1 MIDPTLI
8 SVGEFRLKL
17 YPNDFALVR
26 AFYEDKLG
34 FPVTHEW
41 DNGPNNKG
49 VMFSVGS
56 TTLELLS
63 PPDGYKPVQG
73 ADVSWE
79 VADVENLWEA
89 LKGNTPVVHGLR
101 HNSWGDT
108 SFRITDPEGFNI
120 SFFTKDV

>member
-1 MIDPTLI
+1 MIDPALT
-8 SVGEFRLKL
+8 SVNEFRLKL
-17 YPNDFALVR
+17 YPNDFGLVR
-26 AFYEDKLG
+26 SFYEDKLG
-34 FPVTHEW
+34 FVVTHEW

-49 VMFSVGS
+49 VMFLVGN

-63 PPDGYKPVQG
+63 PPDGYKQVQG

-79 VADVENLWEA
+79 VTDVEGLWEK
-89 LKGNTPVVHGLR
+89 LKDNTPVVHELR

-120 SFFTKDV
+120 SFFTKDN